1 MLNEICESEQTRV
14 RSCILASSKGDGMV
28 ELFEV
33 LEPRGRSI
41 PFFTSWG
48 DFGYLQTAMM
58 CKNVAGIVD
67 SFEKEGIDFFIKLQ
81 HVPGEEGTAFSY
93 VRDPDGIPLE
103 FLSFDDVIRLS

>member
-1 MLNEICESEQTRV
+1 
-14 RSCILASSKGDGMV
+14 
-28 ELFEV
+28 
-33 LEPRGRSI
+33 
-41 PFFTSWG
+41 
-48 DFGYLQTAMM
+48 MM